1 MRSPILVFFPT
12 TLHAAD
18 STVMAF
24 VPAGEFFMG
33 SSQGENGESD
43 ERPQRKIF
51 VSAFWMD
58 LYEVTNQQYRQFIHE
73 TGHAQPTH
81 DNPALRLWTNNAPVP
96 GSESHPVVNVSWYDA
111 VAFCQWAGKRLPTEA
126 EWEKAARGTDARR
139 YPWGNDWNFTLSNSA
154 SFWAGRTIEFRNL
167 EDWQKFWLKGEGSEI
182 VQDRGVKGQVL
193 TLPVGTYP
201 HGISPYGLF
210 DVTGN
215 VSEWVADWYDPYYYL
230 KGPPS
235 DPEGPEHGIL
245 KSIRGGSWLKPAS
258 SLRLTYRDYGQP
270 DSRLSGAGFRC
281 AEDDR

>member
-1 MRSPILVFFPT
+1 M
-12 TLHAAD
+12 
-18 STVMAF
+18 
-24 VPAGEFFMG
+24 GE
-33 SSQGENGESD
+33 
-43 ERPQRKIF
+43 
-51 VSAFWMD
+51 
-58 LYEVTNQQYRQFIHE
+58 
-73 TGHAQPTH
+73 
-81 DNPALRLWTNNAPVP
+81 
-96 GSESHPVVNVSWYDA
+96 GSEGHRCTSLPLGQRLEFH
-111 VAFCQWAGKRLPTEA
+111 AFQQCQL
-126 EWEKAARGTDARR
+126 
-139 YPWGNDWNFTLSNSA
+139 L
-154 SFWAGRTIEFRNL
+154 GRTDHRVQESRGL
-167 EDWQKFWLKGEGSEI
+167 AKVWLKGEGSEI

-281 AEDDR
+281 AKDDR